1 MDMNRSG
8 VHLRQ
13 DERIGWVDLLRV
25 LSCFLVVFAHCCDP
39 FVAQFDQDRASFLTG
54 AFSGSLVRSSVPL
67 FVMMT
72 GVLLLPVQRG
82 MADFYRKRIGRIIVP
97 LIFWSIALP
106 ILFFVYLNYIQ
117 PHSANAALPADG
129 FTPQATGV
137 KLYTFIFNFNFDTTP
152 LWYLYMLVGLYL
164 ILPILSAWLERA
176 TKREIRLFLWVW
188 GATLLLPYLRMI
200 APMLGY
206 AGNYG
211 HMGLFGE
218 CDWNLYGTF
227 YYVSG
232 FIGYLVLAHYLVLYP
247 PAWSWRKTLCIVV
260 PMFVMGYLITAL
272 GYVWFQKQY
281 PGNYAYLE
289 IVWYFTGINVFVM
302 TYAVFV
308 VIRKLNLKPSRWLAN
323 LASLTFG
330 IYLCHFIFVHVAY
343 DCFAEF
349 GSMPYFLRIVCMAC
363 SAFVVSGVIVWVMKR
378 WKVTRRLVV

>member
-1 MDMNRSG
+1 MGRSVACVVVFSGGIRPLLRSVRCPVRSG
-8 VHLRQ
+8 SGLVSDRGVLRKSGPF
-13 DERIGWVDLLRV
+13 ERAVVRYDDGRPVAARAEGYGRFLPETDRPDHRSVDLLV
-25 LSCFLVVFAHCCDP
+25 
-39 FVAQFDQDRASFLTG
+39 DRPAD
-54 AFSGSLVRSSVPL
+54 SV
-67 FVMMT
+67 
-72 GVLLLPVQRG
+72 
-82 MADFYRKRIGRIIVP
+82 
-97 LIFWSIALP
+97 
-106 ILFFVYLNYIQ
+106 FVYLNYIQ

-247 PAWSWRKTLCIVV
+247 PAWSWRK
-260 PMFVMGYLITAL
+260 
-272 GYVWFQKQY
+272 
-281 PGNYAYLE
+281 
-289 IVWYFTGINVFVM
+289 
-302 TYAVFV
+302 
-308 VIRKLNLKPSRWLAN
+308 RS
-323 LASLTFG
+323 ASLCRC
-330 IYLCHFIFVHVAY
+330 L
-343 DCFAEF
+343 
-349 GSMPYFLRIVCMAC
+349 SW
-363 SAFVVSGVIVWVMKR
+363 VI
-378 WKVTRRLVV
+378 

>member
-211 HMGLFGE
+211 HMGLLGE

-260 PMFVMGYLITAL
+260 PMFVVGYLITAL

-289 IVWYFTGINVFVM
+289 IVWYFTGINVFMM

-343 DCFAEF
+343 DCFAGF

>member
-232 FIGYLVLAHYLVLYP
+232 FIGYLVLAHYLVQYP
-247 PAWSWRKTLCIVV
+247 PAWSWRKTLCIAV
-260 PMFVMGYLITAL
+260 PMFVVGYLITAL

-289 IVWYFTGINVFVM
+289 IVWYFTGINVFMM

-343 DCFAEF
+343 DCFAGF

-363 SAFVVSGVIVWVMKR
+363 SAFVISGVIVWVMKR

>member
-247 PAWSWRKTLCIVV
+247 PAWSWRKMLCIVV
-260 PMFVMGYLITAL
+260 PMFVVGYLITAL

-289 IVWYFTGINVFVM
+289 IVWYFTGINVFMM

-343 DCFAEF
+343 DCFAGF

>member
-152 LWYLYMLVGLYL
+152 LWYLYMLIGLYL

-232 FIGYLVLAHYLVLYP
+232 FIGYLVLAHYLVQYP
-247 PAWSWRKTLCIVV
+247 PAWSWRKTLCIAV
-260 PMFVMGYLITAL
+260 PMFVVGYLITAL

-289 IVWYFTGINVFVM
+289 IVWYFTGINVFMM

-343 DCFAEF
+343 DCFAGF

-363 SAFVVSGVIVWVMKR
+363 SAFVISGVIVWVMKR

>member
-247 PAWSWRKTLCIVV
+247 PAWSWRKMLCIVV
-260 PMFVMGYLITAL
+260 PMFVVGYLITAL

-289 IVWYFTGINVFVM
+289 IVWYFTGINVFMM

-323 LASLTFG
+323 LVSLTFG

-343 DCFAEF
+343 DCFAGF